1 MTVEEWVPRLAA
13 ELGLDTE
20 IDIDAI
26 LAIAGDVAHA
36 VERKAAPVS
45 AFVIGLAAGRAG
57 GAPEDVTAAIRVARE
72 LTRTEPGSSDA

>member
-13 ELGLDTE
+13 ELGVDTE

-26 LAIAGDVAHA
+26 LAVAGDVAHA

-57 GAPEDVTAAIRVARE
+57 ATPEAIADAIRATRE
-72 LTRTEPGSSDA
+72 LAASVQG

>member
-13 ELGLDTE
+13 ELGVDTE
-20 IDIDAI
+20 IDIEAI

-57 GAPEDVTAAIRVARE
+57 ATPEAVAEAIRA
-72 LTRTEPGSSDA
+72 TRDLATSAQG

>member
-20 IDIDAI
+20 IDVDAI

-45 AFVIGLAAGRAG
+45 AFLIGLAAGRAG
-57 GAPEDVTAAIRVARE
+57 GSPEDVAAAIGATRE
-72 LTRTEPGSSDA
+72 LTRGLTQH

>member
-1 MTVEEWVPRLAA
+1 MTVEEWVPLLAA
-13 ELGLDTE
+13 ELGVDTE

-57 GAPEDVTAAIRVARE
+57 GTAEAVAEAIRA
-72 LTRTEPGSSDA
+72 TRDLAASAQG

>member
-13 ELGLDTE
+13 ELGVETE
-20 IDIDAI
+20 IDVDAI

-57 GAPEDVTAAIRVARE
+57 GSPEAIAEAIRA
-72 LTRTEPGSSDA
+72 TRDLVRD

>member
-13 ELGLDTE
+13 ELGLEDE

-57 GAPEDVTAAIRVARE
+57 GSPEAVADAIRA
-72 LTRTEPGSSDA
+72 TRALAEG

>member
-13 ELGLDTE
+13 ELGVDAE

-26 LAIAGDVAHA
+26 LAMAGDVAHA

-45 AFVIGLAAGRAG
+45 AFVVGLAAGRAG
-57 GAPEDVTAAIRVARE
+57 GTPEAIDAALRATRE
-72 LTRTEPGSSDA
+72 LARD

>member
-13 ELGLDTE
+13 ELGLDAE

-57 GAPEDVTAAIRVARE
+57 ATPEAVAEAIRA
-72 LTRTEPGSSDA
+72 TRDLLGDG

>member
-13 ELGLDTE
+13 ELGLDSE
-20 IDIDAI
+20 VDIDAI
-26 LAIAGDVAHA
+26 LGIAGDVAHA

-57 GAPEDVTAAIRVARE
+57 GTAEDVAAAVER
-72 LTRTEPGSSDA
+72 TRALAASLDG

>member
-1 MTVEEWVPRLAA
+1 MNVEEWIPRLAA
-13 ELGLDTE
+13 ELGVDAE
-20 IDIDAI
+20 IDVDAV

-57 GAPEDVTAAIRVARE
+57 MGPEAVAAAIDRTRVLAASVD
-72 LTRTEPGSSDA
+72 G

>member
-13 ELGLDTE
+13 ELGIEDE

-57 GAPEDVTAAIRVARE
+57 GTPEAVAEAIRA
-72 LTRTEPGSSDA
+72 TRDLAGG